1 MTFKLDIMCSAL
13 LDPCA
18 RRVSLRQPF
27 VRIRQMPRRRG
38 KIREALAI
46 PLVAGSICS
55 AAPPSSPADSLRWIS
70 AGDVALALFA
80 YVTTPVWIGLALAS
94 VSSPGF
100 VLERTPQGWHSGY
113 SFGTG
118 IGWSGDSA
126 LWTFSRLRL
135 QAEYEHIRTGAAT
148 LTALLD
154 WNALPVLLPEGF
166 RLGGSLGAGI
176 RWRRAPPQP
185 YVHGELWLRNAMGMP
200 YLGFFPQHSLGVRLR
215 LLPARPGLPRSL
227 QLGLAYT
234 ATFVW

>member
-1 MTFKLDIMCSAL
+1 M
-13 LDPCA
+13 PH
-18 RRVSLRQPF
+18 RRS
-27 VRIRQMPRRRG
+27 

-46 PLVAGSICS
+46 PLVAANICS
-55 AAPPSSPADSLRWIS
+55 AAPQPPPSDSLRWVS
-70 AGDVALALFA
+70 TGEVALALFA
-80 YVTTPVWIGLALAS
+80 YVTTPIWIGLGLAS
-94 VSSPGF
+94 VSSPAF
-100 VLERTPQGWHSGY
+100 ILEWTPQGWHSGY

-126 LWTFSRLRL
+126 LWRFSQVRL
-135 QAEYEHIRTGAAT
+135 QLDYEHIRTGAAT

-166 RLGGSLGAGI
+166 RLGGSLGAGT

-215 LLPARPGLPRSL
+215 LLLARPGLPRSL